1 MDQLITT
8 SKRFF
13 LVSILALF
21 ISLPGL
27 SKNENLPAR
36 TAEML
41 GTLTNIDRNDTSL
54 PEFES
59 LIQEIFAGK
68 KVQKQA
74 KPLLVQFFKSEKS
87 FAGKRFVLQELE
99 KMGTPSAVQFM
110 AELLTIDTSSE
121 LALMALQGI
130 PGAKVNKIL
139 RKSIK
144 KADPSILPGMINAL
158 GKRQDYRATSIISGY
173 INDKNPLLATTAIS
187 ALGKIGTPDATAL
200 LTRAMQSGNKQN
212 QFIITEALLDRAE
225 QLVKQNQTNRA
236 FEIYNS
242 IRAADVPEMI
252 AIAAIKGKMET
263 SSGNPADILKE
274 ELSTSPDHL
283 KPGVIDLVK
292 NLPASWK
299 SGREFLQVPGLQDID
314 KSRLLVILAERNDK
328 SIFDEV
334 NQFIHHKEPVY
345 RESAIYAL
353 TKIAELKDIPL
364 LAELAATRSEKEQEI
379 ARGGFYRLPGKDV
392 DAFILQKASGTQDIA
407 EKTEYIKAIGERNI
421 PSAAQVLIQTARN
434 DNRDIRIESYRSL
447 AKVAGKENL
456 KELTELLLAAEN
468 SREKQELER
477 TLYLVSTKEGQENA
491 ATEEIVAFLK
501 NTPEKEK
508 KSSLISV
515 LGSIKKPG
523 DINVLQHYLNSE
535 DVDIQLS
542 AIRALSE
549 WPNAGPAE
557 NFKKMIN
564 NTDDLRVKTLALR
577 GFTQVLVNDGS
588 YPNGKKVNELLFGL
602 ENAPNVNEK
611 KLVISALGKVSSS
624 ESLKALVDHLKNPGD
639 LRPELE
645 AAILNMVPQL
655 MRENK
660 NNTTTELK
668 RVKPY
673 TSNAEILKWLNN

>member
-173 INDKNPLLATTAIS
+173 INDENPLLATTAIS

-299 SGREFLQVPGLQDID
+299 SGREF
-314 KSRLLVILAERNDK
+314 
-328 SIFDEV
+328 
-334 NQFIHHKEPVY
+334 
-345 RESAIYAL
+345 
-353 TKIAELKDIPL
+353 
-364 LAELAATRSEKEQEI
+364 
-379 ARGGFYRLPGKDV
+379 
-392 DAFILQKASGTQDIA
+392 
-407 EKTEYIKAIGERNI
+407 
-421 PSAAQVLIQTARN
+421 
-434 DNRDIRIESYRSL
+434 
-447 AKVAGKENL
+447 
-456 KELTELLLAAEN
+456 
-468 SREKQELER
+468 
-477 TLYLVSTKEGQENA
+477 
-491 ATEEIVAFLK
+491 
-501 NTPEKEK
+501 
-508 KSSLISV
+508 
-515 LGSIKKPG
+515 
-523 DINVLQHYLNSE
+523 
-535 DVDIQLS
+535 
-542 AIRALSE
+542 
-549 WPNAGPAE
+549 
-557 NFKKMIN
+557 
-564 NTDDLRVKTLALR
+564 
-577 GFTQVLVNDGS
+577 
-588 YPNGKKVNELLFGL
+588 
-602 ENAPNVNEK
+602 
-611 KLVISALGKVSSS
+611 
-624 ESLKALVDHLKNPGD
+624 
-639 LRPELE
+639 
-645 AAILNMVPQL
+645 
-655 MRENK
+655 
-660 NNTTTELK
+660 
-668 RVKPY
+668 
-673 TSNAEILKWLNN
+673 